1 MPMPRTVALMTV
13 VLVAAI
19 TACGGST
26 SDTTAGAGAPT
37 SQAPPIG
44 AETTAGQTLTHLR
57 DGSTITQDDSTRN
70 FAITHGDSAELR
82 LSHDYRW
89 SDPQVA
95 GPGELVP
102 VTARDDAGYTA
113 WELVTSGPGNLVIS
127 ASGIPDCEKGDCNL
141 DNIDVTISIA
151 VRRP

>member
-1 MPMPRTVALMTV
+1 MRTHVPIALIAV
-13 VLVAAI
+13 VLATAI
-19 TACGGST
+19 TACAGST
-26 SDTTAGAGAPT
+26 SDATVGNGATT
-37 SQAPPIG
+37 SQAPPTSAG
-44 AETTAGQTLTHLR
+44 TTAGQTLTHLR

-82 LSHDYRW
+82 LSHDYSW
-89 SDPQVA
+89 TDPQIA
-95 GPGELVP
+95 GPGELKP

-127 ASGIPDCEKGDCNL
+127 ASGVPDCETGDCTL
-141 DNIDVTISIA
+141 DDIDFTVSIA